1 MVPASLAATVMFQMR
16 AELDVL
22 RRLALLEDVTIEKS
36 TLLIEPHA
44 QPVDHIPELKET
56 TLSASQINAIP
67 TRSSPG

>member
-1 MVPASLAATVMFQMR
+1 MVPASLAAMVMFQMR

-36 TLLIEPHA
+36 ILLTEPHA
-44 QPVDHIPELKET
+44 QPVDHTPELKET
-56 TLSASQINAIP
+56 TLSASQINAMA